1 MENNDDSASA
11 KNVYEKNRKKAIDEC
26 KDMKLLDLVYRILVF
41 DKTEGRADQ
50 PCLLLC
56 KTSSFAIKK
65 FFRYLFFH
73 SNDKSIHIIA
83 RNCVNR
89 IFRNGNTCGIA

>member
-41 DKTEGRADQ
+41 DKTEGRAD
-50 PCLLLC
+50 
-56 KTSSFAIKK
+56 
-65 FFRYLFFH
+65 
-73 SNDKSIHIIA
+73 
-83 RNCVNR
+83 
-89 IFRNGNTCGIA
+89 